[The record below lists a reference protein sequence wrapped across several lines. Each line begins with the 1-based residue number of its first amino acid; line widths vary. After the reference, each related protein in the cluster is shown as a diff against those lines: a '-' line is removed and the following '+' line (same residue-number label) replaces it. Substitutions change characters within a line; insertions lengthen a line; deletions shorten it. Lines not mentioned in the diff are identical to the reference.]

1 MPEVPNLWLEVQLLH
16 RRRKM
21 SNQNDMIISYL
32 SSNKLIIF
40 NIFVINQWFHQY
52 FNHLQLPIQE
62 SLCAAMASNNRI
74 YNGNNLLDI
83 LHQFPLLKVALSKY
97 KISLHYNLQ
106 LQCTWEKKRN
116 KMILTTLSIGEY

>member
-16 RRRKM
+16 HRRKM
-21 SNQNDMIISYL
+21 SNKNDMIISYL

-62 SLCAAMASNNRI
+62 SLFAAMASNNRI

-83 LHQFPLLKVALSKY
+83 LHQFPLLKVVLSKY

-116 KMILTTLSIGEY
+116 KMILTTLSIGE